1 MGMSGFRPG
10 PPYFF
15 VCKKCGHTFVRDR
28 RFALFCP
35 LCKSFRVVEDPRV
48 LK

>member
-1 MGMSGFRPG
+1 MSMSGFRPG

-15 VCKKCGHTFVRDR
+15 VCKKCEHTFIKER

-35 LCKSFRVVEDPRV
+35 ACKSFRVAEDLRV
-48 LK
+48 RK